1 MRPLFRDMFERNEN
15 LKRKMK
21 HDLGIDVKTT
31 IFIRI
36 NPVGSCKIRPHLKK
50 VSQKVMIGEKSTN

>member
-1 MRPLFRDMFERNEN
+1 MHPLFRDMFERNEN

-36 NPVGSCKIRPHLKK
+36 NPVGSCKIRPAKK